1 MYEHFFALCPGGSEG
16 GKYSTVEVSG
26 ADAYHTGYTD
36 PLYYL
41 FYMPSP
47 LLYPTLPYSTLPY
60 PTLLYSTLLYSTYVH
75 TVHTTTKREKE
86 KKKRNVLGRLHTYIH
101 TYILYTAAATAA
113 AAATAGPAYDYD
125 ICRTYTVLVLYCAV
139 RRYIYYSK

>member
-101 TYILYTAAATAA
+101 TYSTQQQPPPPLLLLPGQPMIMIYVEHI
-113 AAATAGPAYDYD
+113 PYWYC
-125 ICRTYTVLVLYCAV
+125 IVL
-139 RRYIYYSK
+139 